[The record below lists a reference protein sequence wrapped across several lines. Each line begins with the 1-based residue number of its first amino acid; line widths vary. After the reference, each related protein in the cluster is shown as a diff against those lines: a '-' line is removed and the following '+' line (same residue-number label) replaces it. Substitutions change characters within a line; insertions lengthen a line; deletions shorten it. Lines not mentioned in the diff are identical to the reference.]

1 MGLECWR
8 WKDVRGGKRSTIARR
23 KTTTTRRRLSMGHD
37 RLTLAEY
44 AERVGTPYRTLYGR
58 LRTAIRRGLD
68 RELVTDDRNKLRRQ
82 YIYRWDDWL
91 APKPMGRPKGVRH
104 D

>member
-1 MGLECWR
+1 
-8 WKDVRGGKRSTIARR
+8 
-23 KTTTTRRRLSMGHD
+23 MGHD

-68 RELVTDDRNKLRRQ
+68 RE
-82 YIYRWDDWL
+82 
-91 APKPMGRPKGVRH
+91 
-104 D
+104 

>member
-1 MGLECWR
+1 M
-8 WKDVRGGKRSTIARR
+8 IA
-23 KTTTTRRRLSMGHD
+23 D

-44 AERVGTPYRTLYGR
+44 AERVGTPYHTLYGR

-68 RELVTDDRNKLRRQ
+68 RELVTDSRNKLRRQ
-82 YIYRWDDWL
+82 YIYKWDQWL
-91 APKPMGRPKGVRH
+91 APRPTGRPRKEVER

>member
-1 MGLECWR
+1 
-8 WKDVRGGKRSTIARR
+8 
-23 KTTTTRRRLSMGHD
+23 MGHD
-37 RLTLAEY
+37 RLTLSEY

-68 RELVTDDRNKLRRQ
+68 RELVTDSRNKLRRQ

-91 APKPMGRPKGVRH
+91 APKPLGRPRKGVGGG
-104 D
+104 

>member
-1 MGLECWR
+1 VKGVPDGSR
-8 WKDVRGGKRSTIARR
+8 IAARMAT
-23 KTTTTRRRLSMGHD
+23 KTTTTRRKTTMGHD

-68 RELVTDDRNKLRRQ
+68 RELVTDSRNKLRRQ
-82 YIYRWDDWL
+82 YIYRWDEWL
-91 APKPMGRPKGVRH
+91 APKPMGRPRKEVGGG
-104 D
+104 

>member
-1 MGLECWR
+1 MGRTCWR
-8 WKDVRGGKRSTIARR
+8 PRDALGGKRSTIARR
-23 KTTTTRRRLSMGHD
+23 KTTRSRTTMGHD

-68 RELVTDDRNKLRRQ
+68 RELVTDSRNRLRRQ

>member
-1 MGLECWR
+1 
-8 WKDVRGGKRSTIARR
+8 
-23 KTTTTRRRLSMGHD
+23 MGHD

-68 RELVTDDRNKLRRQ
+68 RELVRDQRNKLRRQ
-82 YIYRWDDWL
+82 YIYRWDEWL
-91 APKPMGRPKGVRH
+91 APKPMGRPPREVGGG
-104 D
+104 

>member
-1 MGLECWR
+1 
-8 WKDVRGGKRSTIARR
+8 
-23 KTTTTRRRLSMGHD
+23 MGHD

-68 RELVTDDRNKLRRQ
+68 RELVADSRNKLRRQ
-82 YIYRWDDWL
+82 YCYVWRQWL
-91 APKPMGRPKGVRH
+91 APRPTGRPRKEVGGG
-104 D
+104 

>member
-1 MGLECWR
+1 M
-8 WKDVRGGKRSTIARR
+8 IA
-23 KTTTTRRRLSMGHD
+23 D

-44 AERVGTPYRTLYGR
+44 AERVNVPYRTLYGR

-82 YIYRWDDWL
+82 YIYRWDEWL
-91 APKPMGRPKGVRH
+91 APKPMGRPRKEVERG
-104 D
+104 

>member
-1 MGLECWR
+1 M
-8 WKDVRGGKRSTIARR
+8 V
-23 KTTTTRRRLSMGHD
+23 HD

-82 YIYRWDDWL
+82 YCYVWRQWL
-91 APKPMGRPKGVRH
+91 TPKPQGRPRKEVGGG
-104 D
+104 

>member
-1 MGLECWR
+1 M
-8 WKDVRGGKRSTIARR
+8 AP
-23 KTTTTRRRLSMGHD
+23 D

-68 RELVTDDRNKLRRQ
+68 RELVTDARNKLRRQ
-82 YIYRWDDWL
+82 YIYRWDEWL
-91 APKPMGRPKGVRH
+91 APKPMGRPRKEVRH